1 MQTSYM
7 KDIQR
12 QKNEV
17 LLEAV
22 KYAAEGNA
30 ARALKNITGVN
41 ELKEEAPRLA
51 QLADRYLSLSS
62 EQQDATLIISGTNA
76 SRKTLNDYIRG
87 NLGLA
92 GTGETFTLLDR
103 VDSTQAERR
112 DSRYFSKGQIIIPEQ
127 DYKNGMKRGESY
139 QVLDTGPGNKL
150 TVESSSGE
158 QIAFSPRTH
167 TKLSVYRSQRRTG
180 AGR

>member
-1 MQTSYM
+1 M
-7 KDIQR
+7 
-12 QKNEV
+12 
-17 LLEAV
+17 
-22 KYAAEGNA
+22 
-30 ARALKNITGVN
+30 N

-127 DYKNGMKRGESY
+127 DYKM
-139 QVLDTGPGNKL
+139 V
-150 TVESSSGE
+150 
-158 QIAFSPRTH
+158 
-167 TKLSVYRSQRRTG
+167 
-180 AGR
+180 

>member
-1 MQTSYM
+1 M

-30 ARALKNITGVN
+30 ARALKNITDVN

-92 GTGETFTLLDR
+92 GTGETFTPLTLTAWIR
-103 VDSTQAERR
+103 HRR
-112 DSRYFSKGQIIIPEQ
+112 NAATAVISVKG
-127 DYKNGMKRGESY
+127 KS
-139 QVLDTGPGNKL
+139 L
-150 TVESSSGE
+150 
-158 QIAFSPRTH
+158 SPNRI
-167 TKLSVYRSQRRTG
+167 TKMV
-180 AGR
+180 

>member
-1 MQTSYM
+1 

-76 SRKTLNDYIRG
+76 SRKTLND
-87 NLGLA
+87 
-92 GTGETFTLLDR
+92 
-103 VDSTQAERR
+103 
-112 DSRYFSKGQIIIPEQ
+112 
-127 DYKNGMKRGESY
+127 
-139 QVLDTGPGNKL
+139 
-150 TVESSSGE
+150 
-158 QIAFSPRTH
+158 
-167 TKLSVYRSQRRTG
+167 
-180 AGR
+180 

>member
-1 MQTSYM
+1 MEVIEKHNARAVFLGDTSQTKAVEAGKPFEQLIKAGMQTSYM

-103 VDSTQAERR
+103 VDSTQAGRR
-112 DSRYFSKGQIIIPEQ
+112 DSRYFS
-127 DYKNGMKRGESY
+127 
-139 QVLDTGPGNKL
+139 
-150 TVESSSGE
+150 
-158 QIAFSPRTH
+158 
-167 TKLSVYRSQRRTG
+167 
-180 AGR
+180 

>member
-1 MQTSYM
+1 MRRLS
-7 KDIQR
+7 
-12 QKNEV
+12 
-17 LLEAV
+17 
-22 KYAAEGNA
+22 YAAEGNA

-103 VDSTQAERR
+103 VDSTQAE
-112 DSRYFSKGQIIIPEQ
+112 
-127 DYKNGMKRGESY
+127 
-139 QVLDTGPGNKL
+139 T
-150 TVESSSGE
+150 
-158 QIAFSPRTH
+158 PRQP
-167 TKLSVYRSQRRTG
+167 LFQ
-180 AGR
+180 